1 MEEEIAAGGGASIRL
16 AEPLRPV
23 PSVSPPLQSPST
35 GAAHPHTFPDP
46 GVTASSAP
54 ATAIATTAATAAAPS
69 TDAATSVAAT
79 VAAAAAASAAATTAS
94 GTPTHDLST
103 PSSQRFEEVS
113 VCPGFSLG
121 CAAPWGPEMA
131 LEVGLASLLAHCP
144 RLLTQRAVLEMEAG
158 AHSHSGCLWTAVL
171 DG

>member
-1 MEEEIAAGGGASIRL
+1 MEEEIAAGGSASIRL
-16 AEPLRPV
+16 AEPVQPV

-35 GAAHPHTFPDP
+35 GAVHPHAFPEP
-46 GVTASSAP
+46 GAPRTRSSASTTT
-54 ATAIATTAATAAAPS
+54 TAAAATAASAH
-69 TDAATSVAAT
+69 
-79 VAAAAAASAAATTAS
+79 AAASTATTAS
-94 GTPTHDLST
+94 GTPSRDPST

-121 CAAPWGPEMA
+121 CAAPWGPEMT

-144 RLLTQRAVLEMEAG
+144 RLLTQRAVLEMDAG
-158 AHSHSGCLWTAVL
+158 AHSNSGCSRTAVL